1 MGFQVEKGTL
11 IADPAPA
18 VVEISEIRQAE
29 SWKNDGRW
37 LRMYGKNR
45 RIGTSEM
52 PILEILGD
60 FTL

>member
-37 LRMYGKNR
+37 LRMHGKYPR
-45 RIGTSEM
+45 VGKSEM
-52 PILEILGD
+52 SILEILGD
-60 FTL
+60 STL